1 MGVSIER
8 PAPQTSPFQEI
19 AMPTNTAREAAT
31 PSMEKLLVL
40 STGHLDPATG
50 KALGEGANFGVSD
63 VWRTQFGWGFSVAA
77 LGSAAEEGGALP
89 TCLSDAHALAE
100 RMEATVL
107 LFDCD
112 GQSIDGLGVWCW

>member
-1 MGVSIER
+1 
-8 PAPQTSPFQEI
+8 
-19 AMPTNTAREAAT
+19 MPTNTAREAAT

-112 GQSIDGLGVWCW
+112 GQSIAGLGFWSW